1 MVKDLP
7 TIQETQI
14 PSLGWEDPLEKGM
27 ATHSSI
33 PAWKIP
39 WTEEPGS
46 YSPWGGKES
55 DTTERLTLS
64 HFSKSK
70 TIWIEFQIL
79 FLFSSSYQLGRWGKE
94 GEGLLKVPESQDS
107 RENKNVKMKTQKG
120 KNESNTGI
128 ILFIRDFLEVVEIFL
143 I

>member
-33 PAWKIP
+33 SAWKIP

-70 TIWIEFQIL
+70 TTWFEFQIL

>member
-33 PAWKIP
+33 SAWKIP

-70 TIWIEFQIL
+70 TIWFEFQIL
-79 FLFSSSYQLGRWGKE
+79 FLFSSSY
-94 GEGLLKVPESQDS
+94 
-107 RENKNVKMKTQKG
+107 
-120 KNESNTGI
+120 
-128 ILFIRDFLEVVEIFL
+128 
-143 I
+143 

>member
-70 TIWIEFQIL
+70 TIWFEFQIL

-107 RENKNVKMKTQKG
+107 KENKNVKMKTQKG

>member
-1 MVKDLP
+1 
-7 TIQETQI
+7 
-14 PSLGWEDPLEKGM
+14 M

-70 TIWIEFQIL
+70 TTWFEFQIL

-107 RENKNVKMKTQKG
+107 KENKNVKMKTQKG

>member
-14 PSLGWEDPLEKGM
+14 PSLGWDDPLEKGM

-33 PAWKIP
+33 SAWKIP

-70 TIWIEFQIL
+70 TTWFEFQIL